1 MTKEVFTELM
11 PLLKCEKVHKYI
23 YYVGFGIFPWFDY
36 EYVSEV
42 MIWTKEITLM
52 RKADMFF
59 MIQQVNKKREYL
71 DAFIEELR
79 AKGIDVKVGQMQ
91 YKKLPRLKK

>member
-23 YYVGFGIFPWFDY
+23 YYVGFGIFPWYDY

-42 MIWTKEITLM
+42 MIHI
-52 RKADMFF
+52 
-59 MIQQVNKKREYL
+59 KK
-71 DAFIEELR
+71 F
-79 AKGIDVKVGQMQ
+79 
-91 YKKLPRLKK
+91 